1 MDARSTSP
9 TAAPKASEPR
19 SRATA
24 SNRVGSGGSSSSRA
38 ERKNAVNDTG
48 TVRSKKPMTVYDEAV
63 QRVQQ
68 WNEALNGQDISV
80 LRV

>member
-1 MDARSTSP
+1 
-9 TAAPKASEPR
+9 
-19 SRATA
+19 
-24 SNRVGSGGSSSSRA
+24 
-38 ERKNAVNDTG
+38 VNDTG